1 MTATQEKDPGSFPW
15 TPSPTGE
22 MGYFFN
28 ISAISSA
35 GYVQISE
42 SVGW

>member
-1 MTATQEKDPGSFPW
+1 MTATQEEDRWSSPW
-15 TPSPTGE
+15 TPAPTRRL
-22 MGYFFN
+22 GYFFN